1 MSDESV
7 AHASS
12 QDVSKSVIIE
22 LGSTLVW
29 LRLCAK
35 TVGSSLVSSQV
46 PAKMIDLLRDLP
58 VSRVFAGMYKEL
70 SISYI
75 RTKHTMFKI

>member
-35 TVGSSLVSSQV
+35 TVGSSLVSSQML
-46 PAKMIDLLRDLP
+46 AKIDRFIEG
-58 VSRVFAGMYKEL
+58 SA
-70 SISYI
+70 S
-75 RTKHTMFKI
+75 FKGICWYV